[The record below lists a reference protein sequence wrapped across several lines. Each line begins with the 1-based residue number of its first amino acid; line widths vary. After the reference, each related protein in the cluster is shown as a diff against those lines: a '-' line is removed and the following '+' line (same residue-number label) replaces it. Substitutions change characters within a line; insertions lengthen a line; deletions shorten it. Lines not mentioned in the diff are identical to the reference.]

1 MRFARILSCAVGTVA
16 LCALGAPAFADEAT
30 PIHLVEVY
38 DVTPGVSATH
48 EVTLSTTQPLLGE
61 QCQSMGTGARA
72 SSTVSVDVDGV
83 AGCRFTWVL
92 EEAGAEIV
100 TVDDGGVFHFHSVS
114 ASLLEGFSSP
124 EAVATIE
131 SVTLVA
137 HASEIVEASHGGVI
151 SSAGASTRT
160 DASTVTWTNVRDDVS
175 AVGTVVLALVGAL
188 VRWSARS
195 RRAAADAQFEHDAA
209 MRAAQ
214 RQLAMGA
221 NEASAPYAAP
231 APISDRPAPEPPPAA
246 APPAPQAVSPSDVP
260 PAPDHS
266 PVDAPPAPRV
276 DQRFAPP
283 PPAP

>member
-1 MRFARILSCAVGTVA
+1 MSFARVLSCGVGTVA
-16 LCALGAPAFADEAT
+16 LCVLGAPAFADEVT

-48 EVTLSTTQPLLGE
+48 EVTLSTAQPLLGE

-72 SSTVSVDVDGV
+72 SSTVAVDVDGV

-160 DASTVTWTNVRDDVS
+160 DASTVT
-175 AVGTVVLALVGAL
+175 
-188 VRWSARS
+188 
-195 RRAAADAQFEHDAA
+195 
-209 MRAAQ
+209 
-214 RQLAMGA
+214 
-221 NEASAPYAAP
+221 
-231 APISDRPAPEPPPAA
+231 RP
-246 APPAPQAVSPSDVP
+246 
-260 PAPDHS
+260 
-266 PVDAPPAPRV
+266 R
-276 DQRFAPP
+276 
-283 PPAP
+283 